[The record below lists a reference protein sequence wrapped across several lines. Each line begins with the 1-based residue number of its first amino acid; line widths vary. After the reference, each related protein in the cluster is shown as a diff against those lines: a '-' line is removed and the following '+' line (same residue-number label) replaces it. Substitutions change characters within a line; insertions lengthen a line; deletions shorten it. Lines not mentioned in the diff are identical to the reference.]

1 MTTRLFSETEFDDL
15 FGVDQISGDQSMA
28 SLFGL
33 DNIEAPVGLP
43 AEVEAEPANSALGH
57 PRRQPP
63 SFRTNI
69 RARSWVFTFNNY
81 TEEDIVKIK
90 SYPCRYMVFGRELA
104 PTTGTPH
111 LQGYFNFKNAKAFS
125 TLVKEFPGCWFH
137 VADGTAAQN
146 REYCSKDA
154 DFVEV
159 GECPSDAKQ
168 GSERGGEA
176 NRQRHIDFIEA
187 ARDQTVDAFD
197 PDVVDP
203 QLYLRYYNTFH
214 RIRESEQYLP
224 PDLDDVCGLWYVGA
238 SGTGKT
244 HKSRADNPGS
254 YNKLPNKWWDGYKN
268 GVHEVAILQDLDKNE
283 HKWMAYHLK
292 IWADKYAFS
301 AEIKGGAITLRP
313 KKFIVTSNYF
323 PEEIWD
329 RSTDLEP
336 IKRRFKVVYFYR
348 DEIDTS
354 CHYDES
360 IKVTFGDIMN
370 TEQS

>member
-1 MTTRLFSETEFDDL
+1 MTTRLFSETEFDDFL
-15 FGVDQISGDQSMA
+15 FPQLSGDQSMA

-33 DNIEAPVGLP
+33 DNIEAPVGMPDEEEGLP
-43 AEVEAEPANSALGH
+43 DYSELGH
-57 PRRQPP
+57 PIVRPP
-63 SFRTNI
+63 VFRSNI

-81 TEEDIVKIK
+81 TEDDVAKLK
-90 SYPCRYMVFGRELA
+90 NYPCRYLVFGRELA
-104 PTTGTPH
+104 PRTGTPH
-111 LQGYFNFKNAKAFS
+111 LQGYFTFKNAKAMN
-125 TLVKEFPGCWFH
+125 TLVKEFPGCWFQ
-137 VADGTAAQN
+137 VARGTATQN
-146 REYCSKDA
+146 RTYCSKDS
-154 DFVEV
+154 DFVEI

-168 GSERGGEA
+168 GSEKGGEA
-176 NRQRHIDFIEA
+176 NKQRYIDFIEA
-187 ARDQTVDAFD
+187 ARDQTCDQFD
-197 PDVVDP
+197 YDRVDP
-203 QLYLRYYNTFH
+203 QLTIRHYGTWLK
-214 RIRESEQYLP
+214 IREMEQRLP
-224 PDLDDVCGLWYVGA
+224 DDLDDVCGLWYVGA

-244 HKSRADNPGS
+244 HKSRAENPGS

-268 GVHEVAILQDLDKNE
+268 HEVAILQDLDKNE

-301 AEIKGGAITLRP
+301 AEIKGGALTLRP

-354 CHYDES
+354 YHYDES
-360 IKVTFGDIMN
+360 IKVTFGNIMD
-370 TEQS
+370 TVQT